1 MILLTMK
8 KSILTLI
15 GMLVAVCLWAQNVPI
30 VNPEGESVTYT
41 RAGKSLYP
49 KKYGDYNYIYEGGQ
63 GGSMTIVFGANNKIY
78 FKDPVYGFIHE
89 TYVEGTLSNDGKLI
103 TIQLPQVLYAYEN
116 GNKVL
121 LAVGKFVNE
130 TKEYKID
137 KNVTEVVY
145 AVEGDKD
152 VFTLTKLTKE
162 TPLGNFWAADSTFAG
177 RGEWE
182 TVLTKYVEKTEVVEI
197 TEEEEKQIELST
209 VNRALGGAYWTG
221 GSYQFVSDTIKV
233 ATLGETDTIMVQ
245 GMIPMLPDAW
255 VRGVKKDGEV
265 SFPVQLLDIQEDK
278 KYFLSGLSGDGKNM
292 SPFVM
297 YYDEKLQSYT
307 ADSRLI
313 VNSSDLYY
321 NENTVYGYYTG
332 VYVGERPALQQL
344 PEGLKSKI
352 QVMPYEGTFD
362 DGQKK
367 TAIAGTL
374 NVVVD
379 AEYVYVQGL
388 LRNAPEGWL
397 KGKFDDM
404 QVNVAFDMGQ
414 YVGYDAYG
422 NIFAVGDKYDKKITL
437 DPLAESVDDP
447 DGVRLVYDS
456 EKKSFRLGNNL
467 YGSRKVDVINRDYVI
482 RNGLTINEGELWVAA
497 QKGYENSAVV
507 AEASISNSVKATFA
521 KANGTNDP
529 KYYSSGSALRMYAG
543 NTLTISS
550 EEKVIGKIAF
560 IFDTKEKT
568 PMLEAQDGDFF
579 IADSVGIWTGDGNEV
594 TFDVINASGNQARIK
609 SIMVFYF
616 DYSTTTV
623 SLPDFVSIKPY
634 QMKATVDGGW
644 LGSEEKILDVKV
656 GFKGNDVYFQGLSE
670 LVPDAW
676 VKGKLN
682 NGKVIIP
689 NWFMGAYENEFG
701 MMNSVK
707 FGGAELAFDSET
719 RIFKSVEGYKTKD
732 PEAMLEVFED
742 KEIFADVVL
751 TMKPEVAATPLSSVI
766 TDFVG
771 TGNDCYVTMT
781 VPAVDKDSVVLFTD
795 KLSYVFLV
803 EKDSSVVEQLTLT
816 AQLYG
821 FDSDLTEIPYDFT
834 DNNYVQRK
842 RVALLQSSEELQ
854 SWKKI
859 GIQSIYRGAGDEKRS
874 EIGWYPLD
882 EYWKT
887 LGVNNV
893 SNEVVGVEYY
903 DLRGRK
909 VDSFSKGIFVK
920 QIRTSDGLIRYIKVL
935 RR

>member
-197 TEEEEKQIELST
+197 TKEEEEQIELST

-245 GMIPMLPDAW
+245 GMVPMLPDAW

-437 DPLAESVDDP
+437 DPLAESIDDP
-447 DGVRLVYDS
+447 DEVRLVYDS
-456 EKKSFRLGNNL
+456 EKKSFRLVNNL

-497 QKGYENSAVV
+497 QQGYEDSAVIT
-507 AEASISNSVKATFA
+507 EASISKSVKVTFA

-529 KYYSSGSALRMYAG
+529 KYYNAGSALRMYAG

-609 SIMVFYF
+609 SIMMFFF
-616 DYSTTTV
+616 DYSAATV
-623 SLPDFVSIKPY
+623 SLPDFVSVKPY
-634 QMKATVDGGW
+634 QMTALDGSGW
-644 LGSEEKILDVKV
+644 EDKTLNVNV

-670 LVPDAW
+670 LVPEAW
-676 VKGKLN
+676 VKGKLSE
-682 NGKVIIP
+682 GIVTIP
-689 NWFMGAYENEFG
+689 DWYLGTYEDDYFDSEH
-701 MMNSVK
+701 SLK
-707 FGGAELAFDSET
+707 FGGARLAYDRVNET
-719 RIFKSVEGYKTKD
+719 FESATGYMTKD
-732 PEAMLEVFED
+732 PTDED
-742 KEIFADVVL
+742 GVWGYPEEFTNVVI
-751 TMKPEVAATPLSSVI
+751 TVKPEVSSVPANPAI

-771 TGNDCYVTMT
+771 VGNDCYVSFN
-781 VPAVDKDSVVLFTD
+781 VPAVDKDSMILFTD
-795 KLSYVFLV
+795 KLSYVFFV
-803 EKDSSVVEQLTLT
+803 EKESGVKEQLTLT

-842 RVALLQSSEELQ
+842 RVALLQSFEELQ

-909 VDSFSKGIFVK
+909 VDSLSKGIFVK
-920 QIRTSDGLIRYIKVL
+920 QIRMSDGLIRYIKVL